1 MLNLIARGCAS
12 VCTLVIGF
20 VTVFVIAAM
29 RNLIAKGYAFVCN
42 FVIGFVTVI
51 VILRLFSYWR

>member
-1 MLNLIARGCAS
+1 M
-12 VCTLVIGF
+12 CTLVIGF